1 MKKQTPNPKRRIRKL
16 PLLAGAIVA
25 LLVSGSANADWAVKD
40 KDAIKELET
49 ANDKLGDIYSSHQIG
64 SHKASGEMVT
74 DPELKIEKGTITLTT
89 GTERCKSANQEQK
102 TTCEDIAKTENS
114 QYLYMVKMFEI
125 TTKRKEILE
134 EIENE
139 RSGLSGEK
147 DFGKLQNNTNKLL
160 ALNARMSLD
169 RAQMESA
176 MHAYE
181 TRLRYLRQFQAQQT
195 KDRLTGNKTGE
206 GSSPFGD
213 ITAIGSTLAA
223 GAVMKTTLETLKSD
237 DPEKKM
243 GWL

>member
-25 LLVSGSANADWAVKD
+25 LLVSGSASADWAVKD
-40 KDAIKELET
+40 KDAIRELEKVNT
-49 ANDKLGDIYSSHQIG
+49 KLGDIYSSHQIG
-64 SHKASGEMVT
+64 SHKDSGEMVE
-74 DPELKIEKGTITLTT
+74 DPELKIEKGTITLTS

-125 TTKRKEILE
+125 TTKRKEKLE

-181 TRLRYLRQFQAQQT
+181 TRLRYLRQFQSQQT
-195 KDRLTGNKTGE
+195 KDRLTGNKTGD
-206 GSSPFGD
+206 GGSPFGD
-213 ITAIGSTLAA
+213 IGSIGSTLVA
-223 GAVMKTTLETLKSD
+223 GAVMKTTLEGLKSD
-237 DPEKKM
+237 DAEKKM